1 MKKESQMFLIKALYT
16 VAELSRGNKL
26 HLWSQ
31 VRGEATAVGKCD
43 VMVSVTGELFI
54 SLWAQKD
61 HGHAVNG
68 SQFDKMT
75 HVS

>member
-1 MKKESQMFLIKALYT
+1 M
-16 VAELSRGNKL
+16 
-26 HLWSQ
+26 
-31 VRGEATAVGKCD
+31 RGEATAVGKCD

-61 HGHAVNG
+61 YGHAVNG